1 MSQDNLK
8 FHHRNKILRNLIARP
23 RLLLCTV
30 LAALIIWIVPSNVH
44 FSTRFL
50 IGWNIGTWAY
60 LASTTL
66 IMMKANSTTIR
77 RQAIMAD
84 ESRFMVLTLVIMAAS
99 VSLMAILFHLQVK
112 NVDGLEDTSRTAF
125 PGGLAASTII
135 SAWSFI
141 HVTFA
146 QHYAHEYFVERKSE
160 LAYPQ
165 ELRGGLVFPG
175 TDNPEFG
182 DFLYFAMVIGVASA
196 TADVNITT
204 KPMRRVATVH
214 CVLAFFFNTTVLALT
229 INISASL
236 I

>member
-1 MSQDNLK
+1 MNDDLPTLQ
-8 FHHRNKILRNLIARP
+8 HRNKFLRNLIARP
-23 RLLLCTV
+23 RLLLCT
-30 LAALIIWIVPSNVH
+30 LCALLIFWLEPEDWHI
-44 FSTRFL
+44 STRIL
-50 IGWNIGTWAY
+50 IAWNIGTWLY
-60 LASTTL
+60 LASTAL
-66 IMMKANSTTIR
+66 IMMKANSSTIR

-84 ESRFMVLTLVIMAAS
+84 ESRFMVLTLAILAAS
-99 VSLMAILFHLQVK
+99 ASLIAIIFQLQVK
-112 NVDGLEDTSRTAF
+112 DVSGILRNVHLGI
-125 PGGLAASTII
+125 AASTIV

-141 HVTFA
+141 QVTFA
-146 QHYAHEYFVERKSE
+146 QHYAHEYFVERRAGIDQPE
-160 LAYPQ
+160 

-204 KPMRRVATVH
+204 KAMRRVATVH

-229 INISASL
+229 INIGAGL

>member
-1 MSQDNLK
+1 MTHVSPPLIHSNK
-8 FHHRNKILRNLIARP
+8 FIRNLIARP
-23 RLLLCTV
+23 RLLLCAALV
-30 LAALIIWIVPSNVH
+30 ALIILMEPDSVH
-44 FSTRFL
+44 PSTRFL
-50 IGWNIGTWAY
+50 IAWNIGTWAY
-60 LASTTL
+60 LASTAL
-66 IMMKANSTTIR
+66 IMMKANTTTIR

-84 ESRFMVLTLVIMAAS
+84 ESRFMVLTLAILAAS
-99 VSLMAILFHLQVK
+99 VSLMAIIFHLQVK
-112 NVDGLEDTSRTAF
+112 NIDGPARILHLA
-125 PGGLAASTII
+125 LAASTIV

-160 LAYPQ
+160 LGSPP

-182 DFLYFAMVIGVASA
+182 DFHYFAMVIGVASA

-204 KPMRRVATVH
+204 KAMRRVATVH

-229 INISASL
+229 INIGASL

>member
-1 MSQDNLK
+1 
-8 FHHRNKILRNLIARP
+8 
-23 RLLLCTV
+23 
-30 LAALIIWIVPSNVH
+30 
-44 FSTRFL
+44 
-50 IGWNIGTWAY
+50 
-60 LASTTL
+60 
-66 IMMKANSTTIR
+66 MKANSTTIR
-77 RQAIMAD
+77 RQSIMAD
-84 ESRFMVLTLVIMAAS
+84 ESRFMVLTFAIIAAS

-112 NVDGLEDTSRTAF
+112 NVDGLLRALHL
-125 PGGLAASTII
+125 GLAASTII

-160 LAYPQ
+160 LDTPP

-182 DFLYFAMVIGVASA
+182 DFIYFAMVIGVASA
-196 TADVNITT
+196 TADVNITS

-229 INISASL
+229 INIGASL

>member
-66 IMMKANSTTIR
+66 IMMKANSITIR
-77 RQAIMAD
+77 RQSIMAD
-84 ESRFMVLTLVIMAAS
+84 ESRFMVLTFAIMAAS

-112 NVDGLEDTSRTAF
+112 NVDGLPRALHL
-125 PGGLAASTII
+125 GLAASTII

-160 LAYPQ
+160 LVYPQ

-229 INISASL
+229 INICANL